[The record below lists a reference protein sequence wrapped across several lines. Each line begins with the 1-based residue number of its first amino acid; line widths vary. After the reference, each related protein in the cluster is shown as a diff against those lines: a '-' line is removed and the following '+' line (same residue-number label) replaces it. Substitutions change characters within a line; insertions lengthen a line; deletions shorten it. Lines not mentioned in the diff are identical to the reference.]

1 MNCGGMNIEA
11 PERMEN
17 LAVTCPETGRREE
30 IGCYVA
36 RDGEVLV
43 VLRCT
48 RFDPPEA
55 MTCTTAC
62 TRCESPVSIGA
73 LQTEPT

>member
-1 MNCGGMNIEA
+1 
-11 PERMEN
+11 MEN
-17 LAVTCPETGRREE
+17 LLVTCPETGRREE
-30 IGCYVA
+30 IGCYLA

-55 MTCTTAC
+55 MSCSTSCTLC
-62 TRCESPVSIGA
+62 PSHRGA
-73 LQTEPT
+73 APIDPWQLPLAKDASGS